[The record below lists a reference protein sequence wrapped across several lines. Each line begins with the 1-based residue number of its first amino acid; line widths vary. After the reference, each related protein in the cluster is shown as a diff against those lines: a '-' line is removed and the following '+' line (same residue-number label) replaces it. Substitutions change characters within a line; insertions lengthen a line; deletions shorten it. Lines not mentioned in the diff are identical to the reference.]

1 MATKT
6 EDRKIYEPE
15 TIDETPLPEAVIW
28 ENIVDAPKS
37 VADLNPA
44 DGAALE
50 AATIAIDGLGA
61 LAYEDLV
68 TELQLASNAVTT
80 AKIAVNAIT
89 ADVIAANA
97 ITTVKISDNAIEA
110 AKIAAGAVVA
120 GKLAANSVVAS
131 NIQAGT
137 ITADKMNVSTLS
149 AITANIGSVT
159 AGSITGVT
167 ITGGTVRTASSGTRV
182 QMDSGSNELQIYS
195 GSTKRARGYDQG
207 WDYYNSSG
215 TLKGSIYVSSNDMLI
230 AADITS
236 TGKLY
241 FGAGSSGS
249 HSFHIGTGSSTIR
262 MYVDNDEMWLGD
274 IDNFGF
280 EVQVF
285 GELRLNNGLWADMA
299 GICSSSGVI
308 TNGGTDALTWSV
320 SKSTGTYQISHGL
333 GTSNYLV
340 IATPFAGSGSGAP
353 GIKVSAKSSSSFTI
367 ITYNDAG
374 TVADFQFYFMVILF
388 N

>member
-15 TIDETPLPEAVIW
+15 TLEETPLPEAVIW

-44 DGAALE
+44 DGAALA

-131 NIQAGT
+131 NIQAGV
-137 ITADKMNVSTLS
+137 ISADKMNVSTLS
-149 AITANIGSVT
+149 AITANLGTVT
-159 AGSITGVT
+159 AGSINGLT
-167 ITGGTVRTASSGTRV
+167 ITGGTIRTASSGTRV
-182 QMDSGSNELQIYS
+182 QLDSSSNELQIYS

-230 AADITS
+230 AADLTS
-236 TGKLY
+236 TGNLY
-241 FGAGSSGS
+241 YGVGSSGS
-249 HSFHIGTGSSTIR
+249 HSFHVGTGASTIR
-262 MYVDNDEMWLGD
+262 QYIDDTQMWLGD
-274 IDNFGF
+274 VDNFNF
-280 EVQVF
+280 KIEVF
-285 GELRLNNGLWADMA
+285 GLAEFYNEK
-299 GICSSSGVI
+299 GILLPTVGRVSSGGVLS
-308 TNGGTDALTWSV
+308 G
-320 SKSTGTYQISHGL
+320 
-333 GTSNYLV
+333 
-340 IATPFAGSGSGAP
+340 AGSGWSASNDSTGVYTITHNIGSSAYSVVAVVEASSGDYKCKI
-353 GIKVSAKSSSSFTI
+353 GSRGSNSFTVRVDQ
-367 ITYNDAG
+367 TG
-374 TVADFQFYFMVILF
+374 TLANAAFNFILIYY
-388 N
+388 